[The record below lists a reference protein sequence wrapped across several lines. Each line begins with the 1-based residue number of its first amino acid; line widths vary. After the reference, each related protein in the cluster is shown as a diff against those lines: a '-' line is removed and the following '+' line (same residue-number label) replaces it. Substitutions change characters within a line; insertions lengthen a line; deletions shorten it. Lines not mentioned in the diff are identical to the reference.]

1 MTNDNKLRHHRIQY
15 LVGPLKMTTRD
26 IVRVLTKGKS
36 AVTPPVK
43 PCNSFDAGKLLPETL
58 LALTKRRK
66 WINHMYDEL
75 EMGFQEIALVFNLS
89 RQRVEQIIREER

>member
-1 MTNDNKLRHHRIQY
+1 MTATDKLRHHRIQY

-36 AVTPPVK
+36 AVKPPVK

-66 WINHMYDEL
+66 WINHLHREL
-75 EMGFQEIALVFNLS
+75 EMGFQDIALIFCLS
-89 RQRVEQIIREER
+89 RQRVEQILKGE